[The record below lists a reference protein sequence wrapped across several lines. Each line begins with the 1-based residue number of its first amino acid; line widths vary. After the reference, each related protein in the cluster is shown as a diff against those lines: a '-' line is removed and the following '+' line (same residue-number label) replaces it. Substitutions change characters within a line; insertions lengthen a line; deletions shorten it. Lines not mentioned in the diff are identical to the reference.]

1 MGKKKIGK
9 YVFPD
14 GNEVEKISEAFKILG
29 LDASAASF
37 QFMVEK
43 AHEDHWTMYDLL
55 LNILESEFA
64 NKEESRVTR
73 WIQQAKLQP
82 IATIK
87 DYNFKEQPS
96 IDPAQINDLTSC
108 RFIDEGKNVIFL
120 GPPGVGKTHL
130 ALALGLEAIINGYE
144 TRCMKLNEFIDAVRR
159 AADTSI
165 TRLHRSLVA
174 PRLLILDDI
183 DYYAT
188 GEDAGRFLF
197 DVVKQRHENKVSTI
211 ITSNKNPKDWGNLFG
226 SPERAGAAMDRLF
239 DQSRRIII
247 NINGGSSH
255 RVPSP
260 PEQLASE
267 ASPIVVQSKL
277 KHLIN
282 SASKSM
288 MRRET

>member
-9 YVFPD
+9 YVFPN
-14 GNEVEKISEAFKILG
+14 GNQVEKIAEAFKILG

-82 IATIK
+82 IATIR

-96 IDPAQINDLTSC
+96 IDPAQINDLASC

-174 PRLLILDDI
+174 PKLLILDDI

-255 RVPSP
+255 RVPKPLQQPISEPASVFP
-260 PEQLASE
+260 P
-267 ASPIVVQSKL
+267 SKL
-277 KHLIN
+277 RSLLN
-282 SASKSM
+282 TASKGIV
-288 MRRET
+288 RRES

>member
-9 YVFPD
+9 YVFPN
-14 GNEVEKISEAFKILG
+14 GNQVEKIAEALKILG
-29 LDASAASF
+29 LDASASSF
-37 QFMVEK
+37 QFMVEQSYK
-43 AHEDHWTMYDLL
+43 DNWTLYDFL
-55 LNILESEFA
+55 LNLLEAEFA
-64 NKEESRVTR
+64 SKEESRITR

-82 IATIK
+82 ITTIR

-96 IDPAQINDLTSC
+96 IDPVQINDLTSC

-130 ALALGLEAIINGYE
+130 ALALGYEAIKNGYE

-165 TRLHRSLVA
+165 TRLHRSLVT
-174 PRLLILDDI
+174 PKLLILDDI
-183 DYYAT
+183 DYYKT

-197 DVVKQRHENKVSTI
+197 DVIKQRHEDQVSTI
-211 ITSNKNPKDWGNLFG
+211 ITSNKNPKDWGSLFG
-226 SPERAGAAMDRLF
+226 SPERASAAMDRLF

-255 RVPSP
+255 RVPRP
-260 PEQLASE
+260 PEQLASGDD
-267 ASPIVVQSKL
+267 AIDIPRQSKI
-277 KHLIN
+277 KSLIN
-282 SASKSM
+282 KL
-288 MRRET
+288 

>member
-1 MGKKKIGK
+1 MGKKKVGK
-9 YVFPD
+9 YVFPN
-14 GNEVEKISEAFKILG
+14 GNQVEKITQAFGILG

-43 AHEDHWTMYDLL
+43 TYEENWTVYDFLQNL
-55 LNILESEFA
+55 LESEFA

-82 IATIK
+82 ITTIK
-87 DYNFKEQPS
+87 DYDFKEQPS
-96 IDPAQINDLTSC
+96 INPVQINDLVSC
-108 RFIDEGKNVIFL
+108 RFIDGGKNVIFL

-165 TRLHRSLVA
+165 TRLHRSLVS

-183 DYYAT
+183 DYYST

-197 DVVKQRHENKVSTI
+197 DVIKQRHEDKVSTI

-255 RVPSP
+255 RVPRP
-260 PEQLASE
+260 PEQL
-267 ASPIVVQSKL
+267 ISKVESVAPPGRL
-277 KHLIN
+277 KSLI
-282 SASKSM
+282 KF
-288 MRRET
+288 